1 MREILFRGK
10 HDSDTA
16 MAYKESWC
24 YGVPY
29 VDCDGDY
36 VLANEGGGAVVIPQ
50 TVGQYTGL
58 NDKNGTRIFEGD
70 FIQVHGFIFVVK
82 FGKCGGVQ
90 NVEHEVGYVGFYVE
104 PVGENAKLLSD
115 SGLRTD
121 ILYWIN
127 DVGVEVIG
135 NIHDNP
141 ELLETN

>member
-1 MREILFRGK
+1 MREILFRRK

-58 NDKNGTRIFEGD
+58 IDRNGKRIFEGD
-70 FIQVHGFIFVVK
+70 IIK
-82 FGKCGGVQ
+82 GK
-90 NVEHEVGYVGFYVE
+90 EKATYAVGYSDATAGFY
-104 PVGENAKLLSD
+104 AKATSPQKMLPCMTI
-115 SGLRTD
+115 GTMK
-121 ILYWIN
+121 YYA
-127 DVGVEVIG
+127 VIG